1 MPTWPLR
8 VGSDELAPVSWGP
21 RTTVHLAARASEV
34 RENGPHGSDLPV
46 DVLSARPLSGHPGWD
61 PAQWKP
67 RALCGRSWSEVG
79 LDGDVDPL
87 GAQRHLL
94 CQSCWLIV
102 EGRLQPPP
110 ASDGEDTVAAW
121 LLRTVLQFG
130 EAMLEGVPVP
140 RMQSLRARVRSDIK
154 AAVGGSVTTR
164 TIGPTTLWVSSGL
177 VNGAKTPERWQ
188 AEMRAGM
195 ERMEAAGRGEVL
207 APAAWRRHWSEVTE
221 AG

>member
-1 MPTWPLR
+1 
-8 VGSDELAPVSWGP
+8 
-21 RTTVHLAARASEV
+21 
-34 RENGPHGSDLPV
+34 
-46 DVLSARPLSGHPGWD
+46 
-61 PAQWKP
+61 
-67 RALCGRSWSEVG
+67 
-79 LDGDVDPL
+79 
-87 GAQRHLL
+87 
-94 CQSCWLIV
+94 
-102 EGRLQPPP
+102 
-110 ASDGEDTVAAW
+110 VAAW

-140 RMQSLRARVRSDIK
+140 RMQALRARVRSDIK

-164 TIGPTTLWVSSGL
+164 TVGPTTLWVSSGL